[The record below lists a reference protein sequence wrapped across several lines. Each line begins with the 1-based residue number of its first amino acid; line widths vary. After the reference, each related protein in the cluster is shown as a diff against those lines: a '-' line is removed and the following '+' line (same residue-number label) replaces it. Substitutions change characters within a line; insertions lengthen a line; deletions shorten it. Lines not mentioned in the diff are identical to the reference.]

1 MRSSRF
7 RNDHITV
14 THSEGSRGP
23 DGYSESKTETVLDSS
38 GDAQQLATEYVEQS
52 AHFEI
57 GDIRFFAAEPV
68 TDVTPGDGATVDTK
82 GGRTIK
88 GTVEVVEHDDNS
100 LLISL
105 DS

>member
-23 DGYSESKTETVLDSS
+23 DGYSESETETVLDSS

-57 GDIRFFAAEPV
+57 GDIRLYAAEPV
-68 TDVTPGDGATVDTK
+68 ADVTPGDSATVDTAD
-82 GGRTIK
+82 GRTIK
-88 GTVEVVEHDDNS
+88 GTVEVVEHNDDS